1 MIHFQDI
8 QFRYEGTISSE
19 IGVKDINLIVH
30 TGECV
35 LLCGRSGCGKTTLT
49 KLINGLIPNYFPGE
63 LSGNVQIDDE
73 NILGMPMYY
82 LATKVGSVFQN
93 PRTQF
98 FNVDVDSEI
107 AFGIENI
114 AVPPDELHQ
123 RLEYTLDSLKIR
135 KLQGKNIFE
144 LSGGEKQKIAFASVY
159 AMNPDIF
166 LLDEPSSNLDGDS
179 IRDLK
184 NYLRILK
191 QQGKTILIAEHR
203 LYYLLDIADR
213 IVYLADGKIEKIY
226 AAFIVVLECGMA
238 LIIPIGG
245 RLFLNGSI
253 TASIFLLFAYIGS
266 LYLSELLP
274 LQQLSMEL
282 AQSLNGVKKAKQILD
297 LPIFDSVGDFPK
309 SHDVTLKAVRF
320 SYDGKT
326 DVLTDCDLHVAEGE
340 KVAIVG
346 ASGAGKTT
354 VIELISR
361 FYDVT
366 DGEVLIGGQNIKDIA
381 YEKLLNN
388 ISIVFQKTFLT
399 RDSVLENIR
408 MGSNATLEEVR
419 AAAKEA
425 QIDDFIMSLPDG
437 YDTKV
442 GSFGSRFSG
451 GEKQRIAI
459 ARAILKNAPIL
470 ILDEATSAAD
480 PENQVEIDMA
490 ISNLCKGKT
499 VLIVAHRLGAIKMC
513 DKVAVVE
520 NHTITAFGTHE
531 EVLEENRYYQKA
543 WERYH
548 AAREVS
554 YSMKGVIS
562 YESK

>member
-135 KLQGKNIFE
+135 NLQGKNIFE

-184 NYLRILK
+184 NYLHILK

-226 AAFIVVLECGMA
+226 TPQEFRSLSGATRKHMGLRTTGIQDVHPISYQRTFSRPILAVKDVSLFYKKHPVLEHISLQASKGD
-238 LIIPIGG
+238 II
-245 RLFLNGSI
+245 
-253 TASIFLLFAYIGS
+253 
-266 LYLSELLP
+266 
-274 LQQLSMEL
+274 
-282 AQSLNGVKKAKQILD
+282 GV
-297 LPIFDSVGDFPK
+297 VGPN
-309 SHDVTLKAVRF
+309 
-320 SYDGKT
+320 
-326 DVLTDCDLHVAEGE
+326 
-340 KVAIVG
+340 
-346 ASGAGKTT
+346 GAGKTT
-354 VIELISR
+354 FLRTLCGLHKEFTGC
-361 FYDVT
+361 FYWREQPQKETERMKRSYMVMQDVNHQLFCET
-366 DGEVLIGGQNIKDIA
+366 VEEEVQLGMRSENAEEVERVLKQLDLSDLRDRHPMSLSGGQ
-381 YEKLLNN
+381 
-388 ISIVFQKTFLT
+388 
-399 RDSVLENIR
+399 
-408 MGSNATLEEVR
+408 
-419 AAAKEA
+419 
-425 QIDDFIMSLPDG
+425 
-437 YDTKV
+437 
-442 GSFGSRFSG
+442 
-451 GEKQRIAI
+451 KQRLSI
-459 ARAILKNAPIL
+459 ARAICRHPEIL
-470 ILDEATSAAD
+470 IFDDSFSALDYKTDRVLRDTLRKTCADATRF
-480 PENQVEIDMA
+480 
-490 ISNLCKGKT
+490 
-499 VLIVAHRLGAIKMC
+499 IVAQRIGTIRDA
-513 DKVAVVE
+513 DKIIVLDDGKIAGMGKHNELMETCEVYRQ
-520 NHTITAFGTHE
+520 IAYSQLSKE
-531 EVLEENRYYQKA
+531 ELA
-543 WERYH
+543 
-548 AAREVS
+548 
-554 YSMKGVIS
+554 
-562 YESK
+562 

>member
-135 KLQGKNIFE
+135 NLQGKNIFE

-213 IVYLADGKIEKIY
+213 IVYLADGKLRR
-226 AAFIVVLECGMA
+226 FIHHRSLGHFQVQQESIWVCG
-238 LIIPIGG
+238 L
-245 RLFLNGSI
+245 R
-253 TASIFLLFAYIGS
+253 IFRMFILL
-266 LYLSELLP
+266 
-274 LQQLSMEL
+274 
-282 AQSLNGVKKAKQILD
+282 
-297 LPIFDSVGDFPK
+297 
-309 SHDVTLKAVRF
+309 
-320 SYDGKT
+320 
-326 DVLTDCDLHVAEGE
+326 
-340 KVAIVG
+340 
-346 ASGAGKTT
+346 
-354 VIELISR
+354 
-361 FYDVT
+361 
-366 DGEVLIGGQNIKDIA
+366 
-381 YEKLLNN
+381 
-388 ISIVFQKTFLT
+388 
-399 RDSVLENIR
+399 
-408 MGSNATLEEVR
+408 
-419 AAAKEA
+419 
-425 QIDDFIMSLPDG
+425 
-437 YDTKV
+437 
-442 GSFGSRFSG
+442 
-451 GEKQRIAI
+451 
-459 ARAILKNAPIL
+459 
-470 ILDEATSAAD
+470 
-480 PENQVEIDMA
+480 
-490 ISNLCKGKT
+490 
-499 VLIVAHRLGAIKMC
+499 AIK
-513 DKVAVVE
+513 E
-520 NHTITAFGTHE
+520 
-531 EVLEENRYYQKA
+531 L
-543 WERYH
+543 
-548 AAREVS
+548 S
-554 YSMKGVIS
+554 YGL
-562 YESK
+562 Y